1 MYKRYIY
8 NVLIV
13 TIPVSILL
21 YLIAL
26 FSFRTGEVIWVDEM
40 IKRKTA
46 CIEKSA
52 PRRIIFGGG
61 SNALYGINTVK
72 IEKTVHV
79 PVCNIAMHAGLGMHF
94 ITTETRKFLKSG
106 DLLIMP
112 LEYELMLQSTSDS
125 KLTFDYYRIKDP
137 RKLLGFEPIEIFIN
151 SITMNLFDS
160 LMESVSLPG
169 QHKTIRDAFKV
180 MVNENGD
187 MIMKEG
193 NRPGRI
199 NPFDIPPQGFYE
211 TRGLIFLSELNK
223 WCYENNI
230 SLYVTFPNTIF
241 LNNYETPRYKEFFRN
256 LTDYFKKNNI
266 RYLGSPYDAFYPE
279 ELFYDSAYH
288 MNKKGSDLRTEKM
301 IKLMREN
308 KLLDF

>member
-1 MYKRYIY
+1 
-8 NVLIV
+8 
-13 TIPVSILL
+13 
-21 YLIAL
+21 
-26 FSFRTGEVIWVDEM
+26 
-40 IKRKTA
+40 
-46 CIEKSA
+46 
-52 PRRIIFGGG
+52 
-61 SNALYGINTVK
+61 
-72 IEKTVHV
+72 
-79 PVCNIAMHAGLGMHF
+79 MHF